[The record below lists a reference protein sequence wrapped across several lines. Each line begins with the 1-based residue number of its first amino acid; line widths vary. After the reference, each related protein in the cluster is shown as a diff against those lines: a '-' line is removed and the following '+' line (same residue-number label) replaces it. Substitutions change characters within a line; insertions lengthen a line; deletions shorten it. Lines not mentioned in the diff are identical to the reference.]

1 MSKIQSIW
9 SKADRFLSLSRKIFI
24 NSLTAIFLI
33 VITLAILGGIG
44 SSFIPEEKIDTKN
57 KILWFKPIG
66 VVVDS
71 SVSSTSSFD
80 SLLLGSA
87 DIKQHEL
94 NDLLEVLNNAA
105 TDENLSAVYVNV
117 TELGMYY
124 ASAFEIAN
132 AVKNIRDNGKRVIAY
147 GENFGNQAYLI
158 SSQAN
163 EIILNK
169 YGQLS
174 SFGFSRK
181 REYVKDLYKNIKL
194 NQHVFIAGDWKTG
207 PEPFTRNNMSEEDK
221 AQWNDFAAPLW
232 QKMTDL
238 MENGRNLTDG
248 TMQEYGDG
256 FWNLALSEPEVSQI
270 AFNWGLVDYVFTSE
284 ELRQWFFEEFP
295 NAENDINKLPD
306 SISIYD
312 YLSTIE
318 SEENDSKNKIAV
330 INIEGSI
337 TTGESS
343 YGIAGS
349 ETIVKNVRKA
359 IKDNSVK
366 ALVIRVNSPGGGVY
380 ASELI
385 TNSLKEFKETGRPI
399 VSSMGDIAASGG
411 VWVTTLSDEIWAKKE
426 TLTGSIG
433 VYGLLTT
440 IEGLYDWAGV
450 QVDGV
455 SSTEAAQWDNRSNMP
470 ENVTNAIQAS
480 VDNTYEKFVTKVSEN
495 RDMRYEEVHAVAKGR
510 IWSGEKASQ
519 LGLVDNIGDLDDAIS
534 SASSLANIKDYKVI
548 SYVKEL
554 EPFEIFISE
563 LLDNLDVKINLSQK
577 TKSVI
582 NFFSDQYNFIDSD
595 KDINIISYCFG
606 CEYFS
611 TK

>member
-1 MSKIQSIW
+1 MSKVQSLW

-33 VITLAILGGIG
+33 VITFAILAGIG
-44 SSFIPEEKIDTKN
+44 SSFVPEEKIDTKN

-66 VVVDS
+66 VVVDN
-71 SVSSTSSFD
+71 SVSSSSSLD
-80 SLLLGSA
+80 SLLLGTA

-94 NDLLEVLNNAA
+94 DELLKVLNGAA
-105 TDENLSAVYVNV
+105 TDENLSAVYINV

-132 AVKNIRDNGKRVIAY
+132 AVKNIRENGKRVIAY
-147 GENFGNQAYLI
+147 GENYGNQAYLI

-163 EIILNK
+163 DVILNK

-194 NQHVFIAGDWKTG
+194 NQHVFIAGEWKTG

-221 AQWNDFAAPLW
+221 VQWNDFAVPLW
-232 QKMTDL
+232 QKMTDF
-238 MENGRNLTDG
+238 MENGRNLTNG
-248 TMQEYGDG
+248 TIQDYGDG
-256 FWNLALSEPEVSQI
+256 FWELALSEPEVSQI
-270 AFNWGLVDYVFTSE
+270 ALNSGLVDYVFTSE
-284 ELRQWFFEEFP
+284 ELRRWFFEEFP
-295 NAENDINKLPD
+295 NTENDINKLPD

-318 SEENDSKNKIAV
+318 SEKNDSKNKIAIV
-330 INIEGSI
+330 NIEGAI
-337 TTGESS
+337 ATGESS

-349 ETIVKNVRKA
+349 DTIVKNIRKA

-366 ALVIRVNSPGGGVY
+366 ALVLRVNSPGGGVY
-380 ASELI
+380 PSELI

-440 IEGLYDWAGV
+440 TEGLYDWAGV

-455 SSTEAAQWDNRSNMP
+455 SSTEAARWDTRSDMP

-480 VDNTYEKFVTKVSEN
+480 VDSTYEKFVTKVSEN

-519 LGLVDNIGDLDDAIS
+519 LGLVDFLGNLDDAVS
-534 SASSLANIKDYKVI
+534 SASSLANLENYKVI
-548 SYVKEL
+548 TYVKEL
-554 EPFEIFISE
+554 DPFEVFLSE
-563 LLDNLDVKINLSQK
+563 LLDNLDIKINLSQK
-577 TKSVI
+577 TKTMI
-582 NFFSDQYNFIDSD
+582 NFFSNQYNFIDID
-595 KDINIISYCFG
+595 EDINITSYCFE
-606 CEYFS
+606 CEYFF

>member
-1 MSKIQSIW
+1 MSKVQSIW
-9 SKADRFLSLSRKIFI
+9 SKADRFLSLARKIFI

-33 VITLAILGGIG
+33 VITFAIFGTIS
-44 SSFIPEEKIDTKN
+44 SSFIPDEKIDTKN

-71 SVSSTSSFD
+71 SVSSASSFD

-94 NDLLEVLNNAA
+94 DDLLEVLNNAA

-147 GENFGNQAYLI
+147 GENYGNQAYLI

-194 NQHVFIAGDWKTG
+194 NQHVFIAGEWKTG
-207 PEPFTRNNMSEEDK
+207 PEPFTRNNMSAEDK

-248 TMQEYGDG
+248 TMQKYGDG
-256 FWNLALSEPEVSQI
+256 FWKLALSEPEVSQI

-284 ELRQWFFEEFP
+284 EFRQWFFEEFP
-295 NAENDINKLPD
+295 NSENDINKLPD

-318 SEENDSKNKIAV
+318 SEQNDSKNKIAV
-330 INIEGSI
+330 VNIEGSI

-399 VSSMGDIAASGG
+399 VSSMGDVAASGG

-470 ENVTNAIQAS
+470 ENVTKAIQAS
-480 VDNTYEKFVTKVSEN
+480 IDNTYEKFVTKVSEN

-534 SASSLANIKDYKVI
+534 SASSLANLKDYKVI
-548 SYVKEL
+548 TYVKEL
-554 EPFEIFISE
+554 EPFEVFISE
-563 LLDNLDVKINLSQK
+563 LLDNLDVKINLNQK

-595 KDINIISYCFG
+595 KDINIISYCFE

>member
-1 MSKIQSIW
+1 MSKVQSIW

-33 VITLAILGGIG
+33 VITFAILGGIG

-71 SVSSTSSFD
+71 SVSSASSFD
-80 SLLLGSA
+80 SLLLGTA

-94 NDLLEVLNNAA
+94 DDLLEVLNNAA

-147 GENFGNQAYLI
+147 GENYGNQAYLI

-194 NQHVFIAGDWKTG
+194 NQHVFIAGEWKTG
-207 PEPFTRNNMSEEDK
+207 PEPFTRNSMSEEDK

-256 FWNLALSEPEVSQI
+256 FWKLALSEPEVSQI

-399 VSSMGDIAASGG
+399 VSSMGDVAASGG

-510 IWSGEKASQ
+510 IWSGEKASL

-534 SASSLANIKDYKVI
+534 SASSLANLKDYKVI
-548 SYVKEL
+548 TYVKEL
-554 EPFEIFISE
+554 EPFEVFISE

>member
-1 MSKIQSIW
+1 MSKVQSIW

-33 VITLAILGGIG
+33 VITFAILGSIG

-71 SVSSTSSFD
+71 SVSSASSFD

-147 GENFGNQAYLI
+147 GENYGNQAYLI

-194 NQHVFIAGDWKTG
+194 NQHVFIAGEWKTG

-256 FWNLALSEPEVSQI
+256 FWKLALSEPEVSQI

-349 ETIVKNVRKA
+349 ETIVKNIRKA

-495 RDMRYEEVHAVAKGR
+495 RDMKYEEVHAVAKGR

-519 LGLVDNIGDLDDAIS
+519 LGLVDNIGDLDDAIN

>member
-1 MSKIQSIW
+1 MSKVQSLW

-33 VITLAILGGIG
+33 VITFAILAGIS
-44 SSFIPEEKIDTKN
+44 SSFVPEEKIDTKN

-66 VVVDS
+66 VVVDN
-71 SVSSTSSFD
+71 SVSSSSSLD
-80 SLLLGSA
+80 SLLLGTA

-94 NDLLEVLNNAA
+94 DELLEVLNGAA
-105 TDENLSAVYVNV
+105 TDENLSAVYINV

-132 AVKNIRDNGKRVIAY
+132 AVKNIRENGKRVIAY
-147 GENFGNQAYLI
+147 GENYGNQAYLI

-163 EIILNK
+163 DVILNK

-194 NQHVFIAGDWKTG
+194 NQHVFIAGEWKTG

-221 AQWNDFAAPLW
+221 VQWNDFAVPLW
-232 QKMTDL
+232 QKMTDF
-238 MENGRNLTDG
+238 MENGRNLTNG
-248 TMQEYGDG
+248 TIQDYGDG
-256 FWNLALSEPEVSQI
+256 FWELALSEPEVSQI
-270 AFNWGLVDYVFTSE
+270 ALNSGLVDYVFTSE
-284 ELRQWFFEEFP
+284 ELRRWFFEEFP
-295 NAENDINKLPD
+295 NTENDINKLPD

-318 SEENDSKNKIAV
+318 SEKNDSKNKIAIV
-330 INIEGSI
+330 NIEGAI
-337 TTGESS
+337 ATGESS

-349 ETIVKNVRKA
+349 DTIVKNIRKA

-366 ALVIRVNSPGGGVY
+366 ALVLRVNSPGGGVY
-380 ASELI
+380 PSELI

-440 IEGLYDWAGV
+440 TEGLYDWAGV

-455 SSTEAAQWDNRSNMP
+455 SSTEAARWDTRSDMP

-480 VDNTYEKFVTKVSEN
+480 VDSTYEKFVTKVSEN

-519 LGLVDNIGDLDDAIS
+519 LGLVDFLGNLDDAVS
-534 SASSLANIKDYKVI
+534 SASSLANLENYKVI
-548 SYVKEL
+548 TYVKEL
-554 EPFEIFISE
+554 DPFEVFLSE
-563 LLDNLDVKINLSQK
+563 LLDNLDIKINLSQK
-577 TKSVI
+577 TKTMI
-582 NFFSDQYNFIDSD
+582 NFFSNQYNFIDID
-595 KDINIISYCFG
+595 EDINITSYCFE
-606 CEYFS
+606 CEYFF

>member
-1 MSKIQSIW
+1 MSKVQSLW
-9 SKADRFLSLSRKIFI
+9 SKADRFLSLSRKILI

-33 VITLAILGGIG
+33 VITFAILAGIG
-44 SSFIPEEKIDTKN
+44 SSFVPEEKIDTKN

-66 VVVDS
+66 VVVDNSVGS
-71 SVSSTSSFD
+71 SSSLD

-94 NDLLEVLNNAA
+94 DDLLEVLNSAA
-105 TDENLSAVYVNV
+105 TDENLSAVYINV

-147 GENFGNQAYLI
+147 GENYGNQAYLI

-163 EIILNK
+163 DVILNK

-194 NQHVFIAGDWKTG
+194 NQHVFIAGEWKTG
-207 PEPFTRNNMSEEDK
+207 PEPFTRNDMSEEDK
-221 AQWNDFAAPLW
+221 TQWNDFAVPLW
-232 QKMTDL
+232 QKMTDF
-238 MENGRNLTDG
+238 MEDGRNLTNG
-248 TMQEYGDG
+248 AMQEYGDG
-256 FWNLALSEPEVSQI
+256 FWNLALSESEVSQI
-270 AFNWGLVDYVFTSE
+270 AFNSGLVDYVFTSE
-284 ELRQWFFEEFP
+284 ELRRWFFEEFP

-318 SEENDSKNKIAV
+318 SVKNDSKNKIAI
-330 INIEGSI
+330 INIEGAI
-337 TTGESS
+337 ATGESS

-349 ETIVKNVRKA
+349 DTIVKNIRKA

-366 ALVIRVNSPGGGVY
+366 ALVLRVNSPGGGVY
-380 ASELI
+380 PSELI

-440 IEGLYDWAGV
+440 IEGLYEWAGV

-455 SSTEAAQWDNRSNMP
+455 SSTEAAQWDTRSDMP

-480 VDNTYEKFVTKVSEN
+480 VDSTYEKFVTKVSEN

-519 LGLVDNIGDLDDAIS
+519 LGLVDFLGSLDDAVS
-534 SASSLANIKDYKVI
+534 SASNLANLKNYKVI
-548 SYVKEL
+548 TYVKEL
-554 EPFEIFISE
+554 DPFEVFLSE
-563 LLDNLDVKINLSQK
+563 LLDSLDIKINLSQK
-577 TKSVI
+577 TKTMI
-582 NFFSDQYNFIDSD
+582 NFFSDQYNFIDVD
-595 KDINIISYCFG
+595 KDINITSYCFE
-606 CEYFS
+606 CEYFF

>member
-1 MSKIQSIW
+1 MSKVQSIW

-33 VITLAILGGIG
+33 VITFAILGSIG

-71 SVSSTSSFD
+71 SVSSASSFD

-105 TDENLSAVYVNV
+105 TDESLSAVYVNV

-147 GENFGNQAYLI
+147 GENYGNQAYLI

-194 NQHVFIAGDWKTG
+194 NQHVFIAGEWKTG
-207 PEPFTRNNMSEEDK
+207 PEPFTRNSMSEEDK

-256 FWNLALSEPEVSQI
+256 FWKLALSEPEVSQI

-349 ETIVKNVRKA
+349 ETIVKNIRKA

-510 IWSGEKASQ
+510 IWSGEKASL

-534 SASSLANIKDYKVI
+534 SASSLANLKDYKVI
-548 SYVKEL
+548 TYVKEL
-554 EPFEIFISE
+554 EPFEVFISE

>member
-1 MSKIQSIW
+1 MSKVQSLW

-24 NSLTAIFLI
+24 NSITAIFLI
-33 VITLAILGGIG
+33 VITFAILAGIG
-44 SSFIPEEKIDTKN
+44 SSFVPEEKIDTKN

-66 VVVDS
+66 VVVDN
-71 SVSSTSSFD
+71 SVSSSSSLD
-80 SLLLGSA
+80 SLLLGTA

-94 NDLLEVLNNAA
+94 DELLEVLNGAA
-105 TDENLSAVYVNV
+105 TDENLSAVYINV

-132 AVKNIRDNGKRVIAY
+132 AVKNIRENGKRVIAY
-147 GENFGNQAYLI
+147 GENYGNQAYLI

-163 EIILNK
+163 DVILNK

-194 NQHVFIAGDWKTG
+194 NQHVFIAGEWKTG

-221 AQWNDFAAPLW
+221 VQWNDFAVPLW
-232 QKMTDL
+232 QKMTDF
-238 MENGRNLTDG
+238 MENGRNLTNG
-248 TMQEYGDG
+248 TIQDYGDG
-256 FWNLALSEPEVSQI
+256 FWELALSEPEVSQI
-270 AFNWGLVDYVFTSE
+270 ALNSGLVDYVFTSE
-284 ELRQWFFEEFP
+284 ELRRWFFEEFP
-295 NAENDINKLPD
+295 NTENDINKLPD

-318 SEENDSKNKIAV
+318 SEKNDSKNKIAIV
-330 INIEGSI
+330 NIEGAI
-337 TTGESS
+337 ATGESS

-349 ETIVKNVRKA
+349 DTIVKNIRKA

-366 ALVIRVNSPGGGVY
+366 ALVLRVNSPGGGVY
-380 ASELI
+380 PSELI

-440 IEGLYDWAGV
+440 IEGLYEWAGV

-455 SSTEAAQWDNRSNMP
+455 SSTEAAQWDTRSDMP

-480 VDNTYEKFVTKVSEN
+480 VDSTYEKFVTKVSEN

-519 LGLVDNIGDLDDAIS
+519 LGLVDFLGNLDDAVS
-534 SASSLANIKDYKVI
+534 SASSLANLENYKVI
-548 SYVKEL
+548 TYVKEL
-554 EPFEIFISE
+554 DPFEVFLSE
-563 LLDNLDVKINLSQK
+563 LLDNLDIKINLSQK
-577 TKSVI
+577 TKTMI
-582 NFFSDQYNFIDSD
+582 NFFSNQYNFIDID
-595 KDINIISYCFG
+595 EDINITSYCFE
-606 CEYFS
+606 CEYFF

>member
-1 MSKIQSIW
+1 MSKVQSIW

-24 NSLTAIFLI
+24 NTLTAIFLI
-33 VITLAILGGIG
+33 VITFAILGGIG

-71 SVSSTSSFD
+71 SVSSASSFD

-94 NDLLEVLNNAA
+94 DDLLEVLNNAA

-117 TELGMYY
+117 TELGMYF

-147 GENFGNQAYLI
+147 GENYGNQAYLI

-194 NQHVFIAGDWKTG
+194 NQHVFVAGEWKTG

-221 AQWNDFAAPLW
+221 AQWNDFAVPLW

-256 FWNLALSEPEVSQI
+256 FWKLALSESEVSQI

-318 SEENDSKNKIAV
+318 SEENDSKNKIAI

-399 VSSMGDIAASGG
+399 VSSMGDVAASGG

-440 IEGLYDWAGV
+440 IEGLYEWAGV

-534 SASSLANIKDYKVI
+534 SASSLANLKDYKVI
-548 SYVKEL
+548 TYVKEL
-554 EPFEIFISE
+554 EPFEVFISE

>member
-1 MSKIQSIW
+1 MSKVQSIW

-33 VITLAILGGIG
+33 VITFAILGSIG

-71 SVSSTSSFD
+71 SVSSASSLD
-80 SLLLGSA
+80 SLLLGTA

-94 NDLLEVLNNAA
+94 DDLLEVLNNAA

-147 GENFGNQAYLI
+147 GENYGNQAYLI

-194 NQHVFIAGDWKTG
+194 NQHVFIAGEWKTG

-256 FWNLALSEPEVSQI
+256 FWKLALSEPEVSQI

-295 NAENDINKLPD
+295 NAENDKNKLPD

-399 VSSMGDIAASGG
+399 VSSMGDVAASGG

-495 RDMRYEEVHAVAKGR
+495 RDMRYEEIHAVAKGR

>member
-1 MSKIQSIW
+1 MSKVQSIW

-33 VITLAILGGIG
+33 VITFAILGSIG

-71 SVSSTSSFD
+71 SVSSASSFD

-194 NQHVFIAGDWKTG
+194 NQHVFIAGEWKTG

-399 VSSMGDIAASGG
+399 VSSMGDVAASGG

-534 SASSLANIKDYKVI
+534 SASSLANLKDYKVI
-548 SYVKEL
+548 TYVKEL
-554 EPFEIFISE
+554 EPFEVFISE

>member
-1 MSKIQSIW
+1 MSKVQSIW

-33 VITLAILGGIG
+33 VITFAILGGIG

-71 SVSSTSSFD
+71 SVSSASSFD

-147 GENFGNQAYLI
+147 GENYGNQAYLI

-194 NQHVFIAGDWKTG
+194 NQHVFIAGEWKTG
-207 PEPFTRNNMSEEDK
+207 PEPFTRNSMSEEDK

-256 FWNLALSEPEVSQI
+256 FWKLALSEPEVSQI

-284 ELRQWFFEEFP
+284 ELRKWFFEEFP

-399 VSSMGDIAASGG
+399 VSSMGDVAASGG

-534 SASSLANIKDYKVI
+534 SASSLANLKDYKVI

-554 EPFEIFISE
+554 EPFEVFISE

>member
-1 MSKIQSIW
+1 MSKVQSLW

-33 VITLAILGGIG
+33 VITFAILAGIG
-44 SSFIPEEKIDTKN
+44 SSFVPEEKIDTKN

-66 VVVDS
+66 VVVDN
-71 SVSSTSSFD
+71 SVSSSSSLD
-80 SLLLGSA
+80 SLLLGTA

-94 NDLLEVLNNAA
+94 DELLEVLNGAA
-105 TDENLSAVYVNV
+105 TDENLSAVYINV

-132 AVKNIRDNGKRVIAY
+132 AVKNIRENGKRVIAY
-147 GENFGNQAYLI
+147 GENYGNQAYLI

-163 EIILNK
+163 DVILNK

-194 NQHVFIAGDWKTG
+194 NQHVFIAGEWKTG

-221 AQWNDFAAPLW
+221 VQWNDFAVPLW
-232 QKMTDL
+232 QKMTDF
-238 MENGRNLTDG
+238 MENGRNLTNG
-248 TMQEYGDG
+248 TIQDYGDG
-256 FWNLALSEPEVSQI
+256 FWELALSEPEVSQI
-270 AFNWGLVDYVFTSE
+270 ALNSGLVDYVFTSE
-284 ELRQWFFEEFP
+284 ELRRWFFEEFP
-295 NAENDINKLPD
+295 NTENDINKLPD

-318 SEENDSKNKIAV
+318 SEKNDSKNKIAIV
-330 INIEGSI
+330 NIEGAI
-337 TTGESS
+337 ATGESS

-349 ETIVKNVRKA
+349 DTIVKNIRKA

-366 ALVIRVNSPGGGVY
+366 ALVLRVNSPGGGVY
-380 ASELI
+380 PSELI

-440 IEGLYDWAGV
+440 TEGLYDWAGV

-455 SSTEAAQWDNRSNMP
+455 SSTEAARWDTRSDMP

-480 VDNTYEKFVTKVSEN
+480 VDSTYEKFVTKVSEN

-519 LGLVDNIGDLDDAIS
+519 LGLVDFLGNLDDAVS
-534 SASSLANIKDYKVI
+534 SASSLANLENYKVI
-548 SYVKEL
+548 TYVKEL
-554 EPFEIFISE
+554 DPFEVFLSE
-563 LLDNLDVKINLSQK
+563 LLDNLDIKINLSQK
-577 TKSVI
+577 TKTMI
-582 NFFSDQYNFIDSD
+582 NFFSNQYNFIDID
-595 KDINIISYCFG
+595 EDINITSYCFE
-606 CEYFS
+606 CEYFF

>member
-1 MSKIQSIW
+1 MSKVQSIW

-33 VITLAILGGIG
+33 VITFAILGSIG

-71 SVSSTSSFD
+71 SVSSASSFD

-147 GENFGNQAYLI
+147 GENYGNQAYLI

-194 NQHVFIAGDWKTG
+194 NQHVFIAGEWKTG
-207 PEPFTRNNMSEEDK
+207 PEPFTRNSMSEEDK

-256 FWNLALSEPEVSQI
+256 FWKLALSEPEVSQI

-349 ETIVKNVRKA
+349 ETIVKNIRKA

-519 LGLVDNIGDLDDAIS
+519 LGLVDNIGDLDDAIN

-554 EPFEIFISE
+554 EPFEVFISE

>member
-1 MSKIQSIW
+1 MSKVQSIW

-33 VITLAILGGIG
+33 VITFAILGSIG

-71 SVSSTSSFD
+71 SVSSASSFD
-80 SLLLGSA
+80 SLLLGTA

-94 NDLLEVLNNAA
+94 DDLLEVLNNAA

-147 GENFGNQAYLI
+147 GENYGNQAYLI

-194 NQHVFIAGDWKTG
+194 NQHVFIAGEWKTG

-256 FWNLALSEPEVSQI
+256 FWKLALSEPEVSQI

-284 ELRQWFFEEFP
+284 ELRKWFFEEFP

-349 ETIVKNVRKA
+349 ETIVKNIRKA

-399 VSSMGDIAASGG
+399 VSSMGDVAASGG

-519 LGLVDNIGDLDDAIS
+519 LGLVDKIGDLDDAIS
-534 SASSLANIKDYKVI
+534 SASSLANLKDYKVI

-554 EPFEIFISE
+554 EPFEVFISE

-606 CEYFS
+606 CEYFF

>member
-1 MSKIQSIW
+1 MSKVQSLW

-33 VITLAILGGIG
+33 VITFAILAGIG
-44 SSFIPEEKIDTKN
+44 SSFVPEEKIDTKN

-66 VVVDS
+66 VVVDN
-71 SVSSTSSFD
+71 SVSSSSSLD
-80 SLLLGSA
+80 SLLLGTA

-94 NDLLEVLNNAA
+94 DELLEVLNGAA
-105 TDENLSAVYVNV
+105 TDENLSAVYINV

-132 AVKNIRDNGKRVIAY
+132 AVKNIRENGKRVIAY
-147 GENFGNQAYLI
+147 GENYGNQAYLI

-163 EIILNK
+163 DVILNK

-194 NQHVFIAGDWKTG
+194 NQHVFIAGEWKTG

-221 AQWNDFAAPLW
+221 VQWNDFAVPLW
-232 QKMTDL
+232 QKMTDF
-238 MENGRNLTDG
+238 MENGRNLTNG
-248 TMQEYGDG
+248 TIQDYGDG
-256 FWNLALSEPEVSQI
+256 FWELALSEPEVSQI
-270 AFNWGLVDYVFTSE
+270 ALNSGLVDYVFTSE
-284 ELRQWFFEEFP
+284 ELRRWFFEEFP
-295 NAENDINKLPD
+295 NTENDINKLPD

-318 SEENDSKNKIAV
+318 SEKNDSKNKIAIV
-330 INIEGSI
+330 NIEGAI
-337 TTGESS
+337 ATGESS

-349 ETIVKNVRKA
+349 DTIVKNIRKA

-366 ALVIRVNSPGGGVY
+366 ALVLRVNSPGGGVY
-380 ASELI
+380 PSELI

-440 IEGLYDWAGV
+440 TEGLYDWAGV

-455 SSTEAAQWDNRSNMP
+455 SSTEAARWDTRSDMP

-480 VDNTYEKFVTKVSEN
+480 VDSTYEKFVTKVSEN

-519 LGLVDNIGDLDDAIS
+519 LGLVDFLGNLDDAVS
-534 SASSLANIKDYKVI
+534 SASSLANLENYKVI
-548 SYVKEL
+548 TYVKEL
-554 EPFEIFISE
+554 DPFEVFLSE
-563 LLDNLDVKINLSQK
+563 LLDNLDIKINLSQK
-577 TKSVI
+577 TKTMI
-582 NFFSDQYNFIDSD
+582 NFFSNQYNFIDINE
-595 KDINIISYCFG
+595 DINITSYCFE
-606 CEYFS
+606 CEYFF

>member
-1 MSKIQSIW
+1 MSKVQSIW

-33 VITLAILGGIG
+33 VITFAILGGIG

-71 SVSSTSSFD
+71 SVSSASSFD
-80 SLLLGSA
+80 SLLLGTA

-94 NDLLEVLNNAA
+94 DDLLEVLNNAA

-147 GENFGNQAYLI
+147 GENYGNQAYLI

-194 NQHVFIAGDWKTG
+194 NQHVFIAGEWKTG
-207 PEPFTRNNMSEEDK
+207 PEPFTRNSMSEEDK

-256 FWNLALSEPEVSQI
+256 FWKLALSEPEVSQI

-399 VSSMGDIAASGG
+399 VSSMGDVAASGG

-480 VDNTYEKFVTKVSEN
+480 IDNTYEKFVTKVSEN

-510 IWSGEKASQ
+510 IWSGEKASL

-534 SASSLANIKDYKVI
+534 SASSLANLKDYKVI
-548 SYVKEL
+548 TYVKEL
-554 EPFEIFISE
+554 EPFEVFISE

-595 KDINIISYCFG
+595 KDINIISYCFE

>member
-1 MSKIQSIW
+1 MSKVQSLW
-9 SKADRFLSLSRKIFI
+9 SKADRFLSLSRKILI

-33 VITLAILGGIG
+33 VITFAILAGIG
-44 SSFIPEEKIDTKN
+44 SSFVPEEKIDTKN

-66 VVVDS
+66 VVVDN
-71 SVSSTSSFD
+71 SVSSSSSLD
-80 SLLLGSA
+80 SLLLGTA

-94 NDLLEVLNNAA
+94 DELLEVLNGAA
-105 TDENLSAVYVNV
+105 TDENLSAVYINV

-132 AVKNIRDNGKRVIAY
+132 AVKNIRENGKRVIAY
-147 GENFGNQAYLI
+147 GENYGNQAYLI

-163 EIILNK
+163 DVILNK

-194 NQHVFIAGDWKTG
+194 NQHVFIAGEWKTG

-221 AQWNDFAAPLW
+221 VQWNDFAVPLW
-232 QKMTDL
+232 QKMTDF
-238 MENGRNLTDG
+238 MENGRNLTNG
-248 TMQEYGDG
+248 TIQDYGDG
-256 FWNLALSEPEVSQI
+256 FWELALSEPEVSQI
-270 AFNWGLVDYVFTSE
+270 ALNSGLVDYVFTSE
-284 ELRQWFFEEFP
+284 ELRRWFFEEFP
-295 NAENDINKLPD
+295 NTENDINKLPD

-318 SEENDSKNKIAV
+318 SEKNDSKNKIAIV
-330 INIEGSI
+330 NIEGAI
-337 TTGESS
+337 ATGESS

-349 ETIVKNVRKA
+349 DTIVKNIRKA

-366 ALVIRVNSPGGGVY
+366 ALVLRVNSPGGGVY
-380 ASELI
+380 PSELI

-440 IEGLYDWAGV
+440 TEGLYDWAGV

-455 SSTEAAQWDNRSNMP
+455 SSTEAARWDTRSDMP

-480 VDNTYEKFVTKVSEN
+480 VDSTYEKFVTKVSEN

-519 LGLVDNIGDLDDAIS
+519 LGLVDFLGNLDDAVS
-534 SASSLANIKDYKVI
+534 SASSLANLENYKVI
-548 SYVKEL
+548 TYVKEL
-554 EPFEIFISE
+554 DPFEVFLSE
-563 LLDNLDVKINLSQK
+563 LLDNLDIKINLSQK
-577 TKSVI
+577 TKTMI
-582 NFFSDQYNFIDSD
+582 NFFSNQYNFIDID
-595 KDINIISYCFG
+595 EDINITSYCFE
-606 CEYFS
+606 CEYFF

>member
-1 MSKIQSIW
+1 MSKVQSIW

-33 VITLAILGGIG
+33 VITFAILGSIG

-71 SVSSTSSFD
+71 SVSSASSFD

-147 GENFGNQAYLI
+147 GENYGNQAYLI

-194 NQHVFIAGDWKTG
+194 NQHVFIAGEWKTG

-256 FWNLALSEPEVSQI
+256 FWKLALSEPEVSQI

-399 VSSMGDIAASGG
+399 VSSMGDVAASGG

-534 SASSLANIKDYKVI
+534 SASSLANLKDYKVI

-554 EPFEIFISE
+554 EPFEVFISE

>member
-1 MSKIQSIW
+1 MSKVQSLW

-33 VITLAILGGIG
+33 VITFAILAGIG
-44 SSFIPEEKIDTKN
+44 SSFVPEEKIDTKN

-66 VVVDS
+66 VVVDN
-71 SVSSTSSFD
+71 SVSSSSSLD
-80 SLLLGSA
+80 SLLLGTA

-94 NDLLEVLNNAA
+94 DELLKVLNGAA
-105 TDENLSAVYVNV
+105 TDENLSAVYINV

-132 AVKNIRDNGKRVIAY
+132 AVKNIRENGKRVIAY
-147 GENFGNQAYLI
+147 GENYGNQAYLI

-163 EIILNK
+163 DVILNK

-194 NQHVFIAGDWKTG
+194 NQHVFIAGEWKTG

-221 AQWNDFAAPLW
+221 VQWNDFAVPLW
-232 QKMTDL
+232 QKMTDF
-238 MENGRNLTDG
+238 MENGRNLTNG
-248 TMQEYGDG
+248 TIQDYGDG
-256 FWNLALSEPEVSQI
+256 FWELALSEPEVSQI
-270 AFNWGLVDYVFTSE
+270 ALNSGLVDYVFTSE
-284 ELRQWFFEEFP
+284 ELRRWFFEEFP
-295 NAENDINKLPD
+295 NTENDINKLPD

-318 SEENDSKNKIAV
+318 SEKNDSKNKIAIV
-330 INIEGSI
+330 NIEGAI
-337 TTGESS
+337 ATGESS

-349 ETIVKNVRKA
+349 DTIVKNIRKA

-366 ALVIRVNSPGGGVY
+366 ALVLRVNSPGGGVY
-380 ASELI
+380 PSELI

-440 IEGLYDWAGV
+440 TERLYDWAGV

-455 SSTEAAQWDNRSNMP
+455 SSTEAARWDTRSDMP

-480 VDNTYEKFVTKVSEN
+480 VDSTYEKFVTKVSEN

-519 LGLVDNIGDLDDAIS
+519 LGLVDFLGNLDDAVS
-534 SASSLANIKDYKVI
+534 SASSLANLENYKVI
-548 SYVKEL
+548 TYVKEL
-554 EPFEIFISE
+554 DPFEVFLSE
-563 LLDNLDVKINLSQK
+563 LLDNLDIKINLSQK
-577 TKSVI
+577 TKTMI
-582 NFFSDQYNFIDSD
+582 NFFSNQYNFIDID
-595 KDINIISYCFG
+595 EDINITSYCFE
-606 CEYFS
+606 CEYFF

>member
-1 MSKIQSIW
+1 MSKVQSIW

-33 VITLAILGGIG
+33 VITFAILGGIG

-71 SVSSTSSFD
+71 SVSSASSFD

-147 GENFGNQAYLI
+147 GENYGNQAYLI

-194 NQHVFIAGDWKTG
+194 NQHVFIAGEWKTG

-256 FWNLALSEPEVSQI
+256 FWKLALSEPEVSQI

-399 VSSMGDIAASGG
+399 VSSMGDVAASGG

-510 IWSGEKASQ
+510 IWSGEKASL

-534 SASSLANIKDYKVI
+534 SASSLANLKDYKVI
-548 SYVKEL
+548 TYVKEL
-554 EPFEIFISE
+554 EPFEVFISE

>member
-1 MSKIQSIW
+1 MSKVQSIW

-33 VITLAILGGIG
+33 VITFAILGGIG
-44 SSFIPEEKIDTKN
+44 SSLIPEEKIDTKN
-57 KILWFKPIG
+57 KILWFKPVG

-71 SVSSTSSFD
+71 SVSSASSFD

-94 NDLLEVLNNAA
+94 DDLLEVLNKAA

-147 GENFGNQAYLI
+147 GENYGNQAYLI

-194 NQHVFIAGDWKTG
+194 NQHVFVAGEWKTG

-221 AQWNDFAAPLW
+221 AQWNDFAVPLW

-248 TMQEYGDG
+248 TMQEYGDS
-256 FWNLALSEPEVSQI
+256 FWKLALSEPEVSQI

-399 VSSMGDIAASGG
+399 VSSMGDVAASGG
-411 VWVTTLSDEIWAKKE
+411 VWVTTLSDEIWAKEE

-480 VDNTYEKFVTKVSEN
+480 VDNTYKKFVTKVSEN

-534 SASSLANIKDYKVI
+534 SASSLANLKDYKVI
-548 SYVKEL
+548 TYVKEL
-554 EPFEIFISE
+554 EPFEVFISE

>member
-1 MSKIQSIW
+1 MSKVQSLW

-33 VITLAILGGIG
+33 VITFAILAGIG
-44 SSFIPEEKIDTKN
+44 SSFVPEEKIDTKN

-66 VVVDS
+66 VVVDN
-71 SVSSTSSFD
+71 SVSSSSSLD
-80 SLLLGSA
+80 SLLLGTA

-94 NDLLEVLNNAA
+94 DELLEVLNGAA
-105 TDENLSAVYVNV
+105 TDENLSAVYINV

-132 AVKNIRDNGKRVIAY
+132 AVKNIRENGKRVIAY
-147 GENFGNQAYLI
+147 GENYGNQAYLI

-163 EIILNK
+163 DVILNK

-194 NQHVFIAGDWKTG
+194 NQHVFIAGEWKTG

-221 AQWNDFAAPLW
+221 VQWNDFAVPLW
-232 QKMTDL
+232 QKMTDF
-238 MENGRNLTDG
+238 MENGRNLTNG
-248 TMQEYGDG
+248 TIQDYGDG
-256 FWNLALSEPEVSQI
+256 FWELALSEPEVSQI
-270 AFNWGLVDYVFTSE
+270 ALNSGLVDYVFTSE
-284 ELRQWFFEEFP
+284 ELRRWFFEEFP
-295 NAENDINKLPD
+295 NTENDINKLPD

-318 SEENDSKNKIAV
+318 SEKNDSKNKIAIV
-330 INIEGSI
+330 NIEGAI
-337 TTGESS
+337 ATGESS

-349 ETIVKNVRKA
+349 DTIVKNIRKA

-366 ALVIRVNSPGGGVY
+366 ALVLRVNSPGGGVY
-380 ASELI
+380 PSELI

-440 IEGLYDWAGV
+440 TERLYDWAGV

-455 SSTEAAQWDNRSNMP
+455 SSTEAARWDTRSDMP

-480 VDNTYEKFVTKVSEN
+480 VDSTYEKFVTKVSEN

-519 LGLVDNIGDLDDAIS
+519 LGLVDFLGNLDDAVS
-534 SASSLANIKDYKVI
+534 SASSLANLENYKVI
-548 SYVKEL
+548 TYVKEL
-554 EPFEIFISE
+554 DPFEVFLSE
-563 LLDNLDVKINLSQK
+563 LLDNLDIKINLSQK
-577 TKSVI
+577 TKTMI
-582 NFFSDQYNFIDSD
+582 NFFSNQYNFIDID
-595 KDINIISYCFG
+595 EDINITSYCFE
-606 CEYFS
+606 CEYFF

>member
-1 MSKIQSIW
+1 MSKVQSIW
-9 SKADRFLSLSRKIFI
+9 SKADRFLSLARKIFI

-33 VITLAILGGIG
+33 VITFAIFGGIG

-71 SVSSTSSFD
+71 SVSSASSFD

-87 DIKQHEL
+87 DVKQHEL
-94 NDLLEVLNNAA
+94 DDLLEVLNNAA

-147 GENFGNQAYLI
+147 GENYGNQAYLI

-194 NQHVFIAGDWKTG
+194 NQHVFVAGEWKTG

-221 AQWNDFAAPLW
+221 AQWNDFAVPLW

-256 FWNLALSEPEVSQI
+256 FWKLALSEPEVSQI

-306 SISIYD
+306 SVSIYD

-440 IEGLYDWAGV
+440 IEGLYEWAGV

-470 ENVTNAIQAS
+470 ENVTKAIQAS

-534 SASSLANIKDYKVI
+534 SASSLANLKDYKVI
-548 SYVKEL
+548 TYVKEL
-554 EPFEIFISE
+554 EPFEVFISE

>member
-1 MSKIQSIW
+1 MSKVQSLW

-24 NSLTAIFLI
+24 NSITAIFLI
-33 VITLAILGGIG
+33 VITFAILAGIG
-44 SSFIPEEKIDTKN
+44 SSFVPEEKIDTKN

-66 VVVDS
+66 VVVDN
-71 SVSSTSSFD
+71 SVSSSSSLD
-80 SLLLGSA
+80 SLLLGTA

-94 NDLLEVLNNAA
+94 DELLEVLNGAA
-105 TDENLSAVYVNV
+105 TDENLSAVYINV

-132 AVKNIRDNGKRVIAY
+132 AVKNIRENGKRVIAY
-147 GENFGNQAYLI
+147 GENYGNQAYLI

-163 EIILNK
+163 DVILNK

-194 NQHVFIAGDWKTG
+194 NQHVFIAGEWKTG

-221 AQWNDFAAPLW
+221 VQWNDFAVPLW
-232 QKMTDL
+232 QKMTDF
-238 MENGRNLTDG
+238 MENGRNLTNG
-248 TMQEYGDG
+248 TIQDYGDG
-256 FWNLALSEPEVSQI
+256 FWELALSEPEVSQI
-270 AFNWGLVDYVFTSE
+270 ALNSGLVDYVFTSE
-284 ELRQWFFEEFP
+284 ELRRWFFEEFP
-295 NAENDINKLPD
+295 NTENDINKLPD

-318 SEENDSKNKIAV
+318 SEKNDSKNKIAIV
-330 INIEGSI
+330 NIEGAI
-337 TTGESS
+337 ATGESS

-349 ETIVKNVRKA
+349 DTIVKNIRKA
-359 IKDNSVK
+359 IKDSSVK
-366 ALVIRVNSPGGGVY
+366 ALVLRVNSPGGGVY
-380 ASELI
+380 PSELI

-440 IEGLYDWAGV
+440 TEGLYDWAGV

-455 SSTEAAQWDNRSNMP
+455 SSTEAARWDTRSDMP

-480 VDNTYEKFVTKVSEN
+480 VDSTYEKFVTKVSEN

-519 LGLVDNIGDLDDAIS
+519 LGLVDFLGNLDDAVS
-534 SASSLANIKDYKVI
+534 SASSLANLENYKVI
-548 SYVKEL
+548 TYVKEL
-554 EPFEIFISE
+554 DPFEVFLSE
-563 LLDNLDVKINLSQK
+563 LLDNLDIKINLSQK
-577 TKSVI
+577 TKTMI
-582 NFFSDQYNFIDSD
+582 NFFSNQYNFIDID
-595 KDINIISYCFG
+595 EDINITSYCFE
-606 CEYFS
+606 CEYFF

>member
-1 MSKIQSIW
+1 MSKVQSIW

-33 VITLAILGGIG
+33 VITFAILGSIG

-71 SVSSTSSFD
+71 SVSSASSFD

-105 TDENLSAVYVNV
+105 TDESLSAVYVNV

-147 GENFGNQAYLI
+147 GENYGNQAYLI

-194 NQHVFIAGDWKTG
+194 NQHVFIAGEWKTG
-207 PEPFTRNNMSEEDK
+207 PEPFTRNSMSEEDK

-256 FWNLALSEPEVSQI
+256 FWKLALSEPEVSQI

-519 LGLVDNIGDLDDAIS
+519 LGLVDKIGDLDDAIS
-534 SASSLANIKDYKVI
+534 SASSLANLKDYKVI
-548 SYVKEL
+548 TYVKEL
-554 EPFEIFISE
+554 EPFEVFISE
-563 LLDNLDVKINLSQK
+563 LLDNLDVRINLSQK

-582 NFFSDQYNFIDSD
+582 NFFSNQYNFIDSD
-595 KDINIISYCFG
+595 KDINIISYCFE
-606 CEYFS
+606 CEYFA

>member
-1 MSKIQSIW
+1 MSKVQSLW

-33 VITLAILGGIG
+33 VITFAILAGIG
-44 SSFIPEEKIDTKN
+44 SSFVPEEKIDTKN

-66 VVVDS
+66 VVVDN
-71 SVSSTSSFD
+71 SVSSSSSLD
-80 SLLLGSA
+80 SLLLGTA

-94 NDLLEVLNNAA
+94 DELLEVLNGAA
-105 TDENLSAVYVNV
+105 TDENLSAVYINV

-132 AVKNIRDNGKRVIAY
+132 AVKNIRENGKRVIAY
-147 GENFGNQAYLI
+147 GENYGNQAYLI

-163 EIILNK
+163 DVILNK

-194 NQHVFIAGDWKTG
+194 NQHVFIAGEWKTG

-221 AQWNDFAAPLW
+221 VQWNDFAVPLW
-232 QKMTDL
+232 QKMTDF
-238 MENGRNLTDG
+238 MENGRNLTNG
-248 TMQEYGDG
+248 TIQDYGDG
-256 FWNLALSEPEVSQI
+256 FWELALSEPEVSQI
-270 AFNWGLVDYVFTSE
+270 ALNSGLVDYVFTSE
-284 ELRQWFFEEFP
+284 ELRRWFFEEFP
-295 NAENDINKLPD
+295 NTENDINKLPD

-318 SEENDSKNKIAV
+318 SEKNDSKNKIAIV
-330 INIEGSI
+330 NIEGAI
-337 TTGESS
+337 ATGESS

-349 ETIVKNVRKA
+349 DTIVKNIRKA

-366 ALVIRVNSPGGGVY
+366 ALVLRVNSPGGGVY
-380 ASELI
+380 PSELI

-440 IEGLYDWAGV
+440 TEGLYDWAGV

-455 SSTEAAQWDNRSNMP
+455 SSTEAARWDTRSDMP

-480 VDNTYEKFVTKVSEN
+480 VDSTYEKFVTKVSEN

-519 LGLVDNIGDLDDAIS
+519 LGLIDFLGNLDDAVS
-534 SASSLANIKDYKVI
+534 SASSLANLENYKVI
-548 SYVKEL
+548 TYVKEL
-554 EPFEIFISE
+554 DPFEVFLSE
-563 LLDNLDVKINLSQK
+563 LLDNLDIKINLSQK
-577 TKSVI
+577 TKTMI
-582 NFFSDQYNFIDSD
+582 NFFSNQYNFIDID
-595 KDINIISYCFG
+595 EDINITSYCFE
-606 CEYFS
+606 CEYFF